1 MLYVGDPQVGASKG
15 QTQGSDELVADAGAA
30 NTAARNDS
38 FGWNRTLE
46 IATAQNPD
54 LNFIISAGDQ
64 VNKTGKAKEEEYAGY
79 LDPDALASLPVATTI
94 GNHDSLNADYDY
106 HFNNPNE
113 TDNGMTEAG
122 GDYYYSYG
130 PVCSS
135 CSTPTTTTLLSMH
148 RPSRKQSRLTRMLHG
163 ASSPSTRISM
173 ALVMTTRTRT
183 A

>member
-15 QTQGSDELVADAGAA
+15 QTQGSDALVADAGAA

-79 LDPDALASLPVATTI
+79 LDPTHWLPCRLQPPSATMIRSMPT
-94 GNHDSLNADYDY
+94 
-106 HFNNPNE
+106 
-113 TDNGMTEAG
+113 M
-122 GDYYYSYG
+122 
-130 PVCSS
+130 
-135 CSTPTTTTLLSMH
+135 TTTS
-148 RPSRKQSRLTRMLHG
+148 
-163 ASSPSTRISM
+163 
-173 ALVMTTRTRT
+173 TTRTRPT
-183 A
+183 MV